1 MELCTGSTDRRE
13 GAKYL
18 QTQQR
23 QPRKH
28 DPKEK
33 AKQRRVYLHS
43 TGCKRQSGEQKVLS
57 LAVLFY
63 PCSKTEHFV
72 SSS

>member
-1 MELCTGSTDRRE
+1 MELCAGSTSCGE

-33 AKQRRVYLHS
+33 AEQSRAYLHG
-43 TGCKRQSGEQKVLS
+43 TGCKRQSGEQKVRS
-57 LAVLFY
+57 PAVLSY

-72 SSS
+72 PSS